1 MDKSK
6 MEINNKIKLYR
17 CHKCNKKFNEKF
29 HYDNHM
35 AKNRC
40 LELLTLSTDIIN
52 DIDCDTD
59 SKPYLDLKV
68 KLKDYKKNGK
78 SLLIKIN
85 SHPCSGK
92 ST

>member
-1 MDKSK
+1 
-6 MEINNKIKLYR
+6 
-17 CHKCNKKFNEKF
+17 
-29 HYDNHM
+29 M

-59 SKPYLDLKV
+59 SQPYLDLKV

-78 SLLIKIN
+78 S
-85 SHPCSGK
+85 
-92 ST
+92 